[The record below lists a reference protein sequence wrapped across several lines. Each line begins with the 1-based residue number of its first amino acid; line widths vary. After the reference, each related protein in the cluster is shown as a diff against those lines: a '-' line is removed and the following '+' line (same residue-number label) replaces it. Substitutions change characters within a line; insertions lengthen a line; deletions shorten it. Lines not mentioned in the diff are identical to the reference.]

1 MTGRSGL
8 VVEAFQASISTAI
21 ESMKRRFRFRLLQ
34 MDCKALADGHR
45 EQRFHL
51 SDDALGLGSTSVVVA
66 PV

>member
-34 MDCKALADGHR
+34 MDIENSASIFLMMH
-45 EQRFHL
+45 
-51 SDDALGLGSTSVVVA
+51 
-66 PV
+66 